1 MHTVGRSFRQL
12 LEAALSIR
20 PFQTDLGVVTAAT
33 RDIVF
38 GSPAG
43 AHEPARCWIYKP
55 HGVPVMMVFG
65 FYANFTPH
73 DLITKVITPNAEFGT
88 GIGASIQFNS
98 DECITFEDGHFS
110 LHHHGSVTV
119 GHGRSRL
126 ALVTCI
132 KEQAS
137 DADRMLGGLD
147 PAHGWPL
154 NLGNTSHLGDLIDRL
169 FLYSYAVEEAKRKW
183 RGENLLPPLGP
194 TSADATPTPRQGPRW
209 RISAEARALIEAVAM
224 EKALQH
230 YRQHWPRVEDVSASQ
245 SYDIHCAAGTRE
257 LRVEVK
263 GTSLDGSVV
272 PLTPNEL
279 AHSRT
284 HWPRVALFVVHG
296 IELDQDLATGQLT
309 ADGGEI
315 TVYEPWNVDDCELVP
330 TGFSC
335 FLPPSSL
342 ADPRTES

>member
-1 MHTVGRSFRQL
+1 MRTIGRSFRQL
-12 LEAALSIR
+12 LEAALSVR
-20 PFQTDLGVVTAAT
+20 PFQTDQGVVTVET
-33 RDIVF
+33 REIVF

-43 AHEPARCWIYKP
+43 AHESARCWIYKP
-55 HGVPVMMVFG
+55 HGAPVEMVFG

-73 DLITKVITPNAEFGT
+73 DLITKVVTPNVEIGP

-98 DECITFEDGHFS
+98 DECITFEEGHFS
-110 LHHHGSVTV
+110 LHHHGRVTV
-119 GHGRSRL
+119 GHGRSRA

-132 KEQAS
+132 NEQAP
-137 DADRMLGGLD
+137 DADRMLGGLN

-169 FLYSYAVEEAKRKW
+169 FLYSYAVEEAKRTW

-194 TSADATPTPRQGPRW
+194 ASADATPTPRQGPRW
-209 RISAEARALIEAVAM
+209 RISAETRALIEAVAM

-230 YRQHWPRVEDVSASQ
+230 YRQLWPRVEDVSASQ
-245 SYDIHCAAGTRE
+245 SYDIHCAGGSRE

-272 PLTPNEL
+272 QLTPNEL
-279 AHSRT
+279 AHART

-296 IELDQDLATGQLT
+296 IELDQDLATGRLT

-315 TVYEPWNVDDCELVP
+315 TVYEPWNVDECELVP
-330 TGFSC
+330 TGYSC
-335 FLPPSSL
+335 FLPPSSI